1 MGFRMKGSP
10 AKLGT
15 IQGTAG
21 HASALKMKMEEK
33 SAAKLRA
40 KKAALKM
47 KMEKDSPAKIPLK
60 GKQHNLPEELKAKIK
75 ASPGKMK
82 KDSPMD
88 MKKES
93 PTKILGAVAKV
104 AGKVGK
110 AVGKVQK
117 AGDKIKGAFTSS
129 RDEARNESP
138 AKLRKAAREVGEGFK
153 TIGRKLTPSAKNIRK
168 GASDVKEGFRH
179 LFTGDRTD
187 SRVKKSPNKI
197 KHGGKTSPDRE
208 KRPHLYKDVDKKQM
222 AERFRKA
229 EKRNTKKIRPSN
241 QGGLRKMTKEDA
253 ARIAKL
259 KDKKSPNK
267 MGHKKSAAKMG
278 HKKSAAK
285 MKKETPNKWML
296 TAAKAVGK
304 GLTGRSK
311 AKDAKDAAKQAGLSS
326 MTSV

>member
-1 MGFRMKGSP
+1 MNGSP

-153 TIGRKLTPSAKNIRK
+153 TIGRTLKPSAKNIRK
-168 GASDVKEGFRH
+168 GASDVKEGFRQ

-187 SRVKKSPNKI
+187 SRVKKSPNKMV
-197 KHGGKTSPDRE
+197 KKPGDLTPAQK
-208 KRPHLYKDVDKKQM
+208 KDLRNKQM
-222 AERFRKA
+222 AERFKKA
-229 EKRNTKKIRPSN
+229 EKRNTKKISPKN
-241 QGGLRKMTKEDA
+241 QGGLKPLTREDA
-253 ARIAKL
+253 ARLAKL

>member
-117 AGDKIKGAFTSS
+117 AGDKIKGAFTSG

-138 AKLRKAAREVGEGFK
+138 AKLGKKIKKAAKEVKGGFK
-153 TIGRKLTPSAKNIRK
+153 AIGRTVGNVKQ
-168 GASDVKEGFRH
+168 GASDVKEGFRQ

-187 SRVKKSPNKI
+187 SRVKKSPNKM
-197 KHGGKTSPDRE
+197 KPGDLTPSQEKKRRNKQAKEHLKETMDRRS
-208 KRPHLYKDVDKKQM
+208 KY
-222 AERFRKA
+222 
-229 EKRNTKKIRPSN
+229 IRPSN
-241 QGGLRKMTKEDA
+241 QGGLKKMTKAEF
-253 ARIAKL
+253 AKL
-259 KDKKSPNK
+259 QKKTKKSSDMPSPNK

-311 AKDAKDAAKQAGLSS
+311 AKDAKDAAKQQGLTS

>member
-1 MGFRMKGSP
+1 MKGSP

-110 AVGKVQK
+110 AVGKVDEASVKYDFGKVMKLVKSDKFLQRAFKTVRGNDKKK
-117 AGDKIKGAFTSS
+117 AEIIFKNFIMGDKKIEKGYK
-129 RDEARNESP
+129 
-138 AKLRKAAREVGEGFK
+138 KL
-153 TIGRKLTPSAKNIRK
+153 
-168 GASDVKEGFRH
+168 
-179 LFTGDRTD
+179 
-187 SRVKKSPNKI
+187 
-197 KHGGKTSPDRE
+197 
-208 KRPHLYKDVDKKQM
+208 
-222 AERFRKA
+222 
-229 EKRNTKKIRPSN
+229 
-241 QGGLRKMTKEDA
+241 
-253 ARIAKL
+253 
-259 KDKKSPNK
+259 
-267 MGHKKSAAKMG
+267 
-278 HKKSAAK
+278 
-285 MKKETPNKWML
+285 
-296 TAAKAVGK
+296 
-304 GLTGRSK
+304 
-311 AKDAKDAAKQAGLSS
+311 
-326 MTSV
+326 

>member
-138 AKLRKAAREVGEGFK
+138 AKLGKKIKKAAKEVKGGFK
-153 TIGRKLTPSAKNIRK
+153 AIGRTVGNVKQ
-168 GASDVKEGFRH
+168 GASDVKEGFRQ

-187 SRVKKSPNKI
+187 SRVKKSPNKMV
-197 KHGGKTSPDRE
+197 KKPGDLTPAQK
-208 KRPHLYKDVDKKQM
+208 KDLRNKQM
-222 AERFRKA
+222 VEKFKKA
-229 EKRNTKKIRPSN
+229 EKRNAKIKPSN

-259 KDKKSPNK
+259 QDKKSPNK

-311 AKDAKDAAKQAGLSS
+311 AKDAKDAAKQQGLTS